1 VTEQPAESSRKAQRL
16 ARGGFAIIGILLTAT
31 NLRAPLTVVGPL
43 VPALQEQVDMSAV
56 AASNLVTIPVLCF
69 GLASPLAPVLARL
82 MGLERALGAAMAA
95 TSLGIVLRSL
105 PGSPFLWG
113 GTILLGCAIAM
124 LNVLLPALIRRDFPL
139 KISQITGWYQV
150 VQTVVAGAAAAFAV
164 PVAGLV
170 DNGWRLAFG
179 VTAGFGMISLAV
191 FWPRIMNP
199 VRQAAPLPLTTGQ
212 ISVPKSAINPWK
224 SLVGWQVSIFMGL
237 QSSLFYTAI
246 TWFPAI
252 EHDAGFTTTEA
263 GAHQGLLQLAGVA
276 GNSMGAW
283 LFARSKQHQLR
294 AMTIASP
301 WGLISLLGLLLLPD
315 LSILWLLS
323 AGFAGGMYIV
333 MAIALMGLR
342 AKNHEQTARL
352 SSMAQSVGYFIAAAV
367 PLLFG
372 SLHDITGGW
381 EVSLIMLTVGQVI
394 MVVSGLLASR
404 DRQI

>member
-283 LFARSKQHQLR
+283 LFCALEAASTQGYDNRKPVGAYFAAR
-294 AMTIASP
+294 AASASRSVDP
-301 WGLISLLGLLLLPD
+301 VAAQRGLCGRYVYCDGHCPY
-315 LSILWLLS
+315 
-323 AGFAGGMYIV
+323 GFASKKPRTDREAVEYGAVGWLFYCRSGAAPV
-333 MAIALMGLR
+333 W
-342 AKNHEQTARL
+342 
-352 SSMAQSVGYFIAAAV
+352 QSA
-367 PLLFG
+367 
-372 SLHDITGGW
+372 
-381 EVSLIMLTVGQVI
+381 
-394 MVVSGLLASR
+394 
-404 DRQI
+404 